1 MKHIR
6 VCLILGILL
15 LLSGATVRVQSQDGA
30 QPAQAAAASVI
41 IQANEAE
48 QNLIKKVPPVYPPLA
63 RQVRIQGKI
72 KVHALISKTGVVEAV
87 NVVSGH
93 PLLVQAVINAVK
105 QWQYKPFVVDGQP
118 VEAD

>member
-1 MKHIR
+1 
-6 VCLILGILL
+6 
-15 LLSGATVRVQSQDGA
+15 
-30 QPAQAAAASVI
+30 
-41 IQANEAE
+41 
-48 QNLIKKVPPVYPPLA
+48 
-63 RQVRIQGKI
+63 
-72 KVHALISKTGVVEAV
+72 V